1 MENASKALIMGAEIL
16 IGVMILSI
24 GIYLFNV
31 LGSYSADTTQEMES
45 TRLEQFNNQ
54 FTKYYGTVS
63 TQQEDGKIYEQT
75 IKCTMQDVVGVA
87 NLAKMYNLR
96 NGFESPQE
104 TQETQ
109 ENPGIYYI
117 QIDLK
122 TSSKT
127 IKHLEQKEQ
136 SELIDLLKDNGNYGI
151 IVEPDERNDIVA
163 NTKYYEVTELD
174 YSEITGRVNYM
185 KFVYNEGL

>member
-24 GIYLFNV
+24 GVYLFNV

-45 TRLEQFNNQ
+45 TRLEQFNDQ

-96 NGFESPQE
+96 NGFETPQE
-104 TQETQ
+104 TK

-136 SELIDLLKDNGNYGI
+136 SELVDLLKDNGNYGI